1 MEIQCFVY
9 IFTKCLVSGQYA
21 VNGYVL
27 LVLLLM
33 YSFFI
38 FSFSN
43 LYGNQNKK
51 DTNRNFTQNSDIF
64 YNKFKLE
71 F

>member
-9 IFTKCLVSGQYA
+9 MFTKRLVSGQYA
-21 VNGYVL
+21 VNGYIL
-27 LVLLLM
+27 LALLLM
-33 YSFFI
+33 YSLFI

-43 LYGNQNKK
+43 LYGKQNKK
-51 DTNRNFTQNSDIF
+51 DTNRNFTQNSDIL
-64 YNKFKLE
+64 KFKLE